1 MRSLRVRSNRKR
13 IHAFDRVRITLF
25 HYGTIIQPSDV
36 KGSTNNRQLFRIE
49 SKKQRRARGGKHR
62 CSSIVFFEEIRREEG
77 VSVRLLAAR
86 AGVSEEEMEDYL
98 AHGPYLRA
106 DIEERVADA
115 LCLPAGENA
124 PLRVAAYYRAAAKGG
139 GTR

>member
-1 MRSLRVRSNRKR
+1 M
-13 IHAFDRVRITLF
+13 
-25 HYGTIIQPSDV
+25 
-36 KGSTNNRQLFRIE
+36 QL
-49 SKKQRRARGGKHR
+49 HR
-62 CSSIVFFEEIRREEG
+62 FFEEICREEG
-77 VSVRLLAAR
+77 ASVRLLAAR
-86 AGVSEEEMEDYL
+86 AAVSEEEMEDYL

-115 LCLPAGENA
+115 HCLPAGENA